1 MESKISLDDI
11 KKKFNNI
18 ILEKFIQD
26 KKSNYEIKADVLKD
40 SKINNNDSFLIGDS
54 RLDEI
59 GFVEHHISSFN
70 HFVENGYYYFGEL
83 IYNILTRIIK
93 FKIKWSYK

>member
-1 MESKISLDDI
+1 MESKITLDDI

-18 ILEKFIQD
+18 ILEKIIQN
-26 KKSNYEIKADVLKD
+26 KKSNYEIKADTLKD

-70 HFVENGYYYFGEL
+70 HFVENGVKQIITKFL
-83 IYNILTRIIK
+83 KSKRILL
-93 FKIKWSYK
+93 